1 MTQVNN
7 VNIIVETP
15 AAQDRLVFLDGL
27 RGWAALMVVL
37 SHLLVFFV
45 SKSSAAYDNWYWA
58 FPTDGNLAVF
68 IFFVLSGFALSIGYI
83 QTSRM
88 SLLTALCARR
98 YLRLAIPILF
108 ASLFAYLLLTARLF
122 YNIDAG
128 KATGNHWL
136 TNFYGFA
143 PDLLESIKF
152 GLYGVFVS
160 SDVTRSYN
168 PILWT
173 MPIELFGS
181 FIVFAVC
188 ALFLHLK
195 KRLFFIVALVV
206 YFFLTKN
213 IYYLSFIAGMCIALC
228 YHHRQKA
235 VFQKLRF
242 AIPLLLI
249 GAIYYSTVS
258 LRGRG
263 LPVPQITRHD
273 LLSILAAGAMVFA
286 AAFHGPFR
294 RFLENPLSR
303 YLGSISF
310 PIYLTH
316 FIVICTFSSGLL
328 LYLQG
333 TEQGYTEGNV
343 QVNVAASLLVCFAIA
358 HFFRHIENLAIV
370 SARKFSDYM
379 QK

>member
-7 VNIIVETP
+7 VNVVVETP
-15 AAQDRLVFLDGL
+15 VVQDRLAFLDGL

-45 SKSSAAYDNWYWA
+45 SGTSTAYADWYWA

-83 QTSRM
+83 QTHRM

-108 ASLFAYLLLTARLF
+108 ASLLAYLLLVARLF

-143 PDLLESIKF
+143 PDLVESIKF
-152 GLYGVFVS
+152 GVYGVFVS
-160 SDVTRSYN
+160 ADVTRSYN

-173 MPIELFGS
+173 MPVELFGS

-195 KRLFFIVALVV
+195 KRLFFIAAILF
-206 YFFLTKN
+206 YFYLTKN
-213 IYYLSFIAGMCIALC
+213 IYYFSFMVGMGIALC
-228 YHHRQKA
+228 YHHRDKA
-235 VFQKLRF
+235 VFKQLRF
-242 AIPLLLI
+242 AIPLLLV
-249 GAIYYSTVS
+249 GALYYSTVS

-263 LPVPQITRHD
+263 LPVPQVTRND
-273 LLSILAAGAMVFA
+273 FLSIAAASAMVFA

-294 RFLENPLSR
+294 RFLENPVSR

-316 FIVICTFSSGLL
+316 FIVICTFSSGMM

-333 TEQGYTEGNV
+333 SEQGYSEGNV
-343 QVNVAASLLVCFAIA
+343 QFNVAASLLVCFAVA
-358 HFFRHIENLAIV
+358 HCFRHVETFAIFA
-370 SARKFSDYM
+370 ARKFSSYM

>member
-1 MTQVNN
+1 
-7 VNIIVETP
+7 
-15 AAQDRLVFLDGL
+15 
-27 RGWAALMVVL
+27 MVVL

-45 SKSSAAYDNWYWA
+45 SGTSPAYGGWYWA

-83 QTSRM
+83 QTRRM
-88 SLLTALCARR
+88 SLITSLCARR

-108 ASLFAYLLLTARLF
+108 ASLLAYLLLSARLF

-128 KATGNHWL
+128 NAIGNSWL
-136 TNFYGFA
+136 ARFYGFA
-143 PDLLESIKF
+143 PGFYESVKF

-160 SDVTRSYN
+160 SDVTLSYN

-181 FIVFAVC
+181 FIVFAIC

-195 KRLFFIVALVV
+195 KRLLFIAAILL
-206 YFFLTKN
+206 YFVLTRN
-213 IYYLSFIAGMCIALC
+213 IYYLSFIVGICIALC
-228 YHHRQKA
+228 YHHREKP
-235 VFQKLRF
+235 VFRKLRF
-242 AIPLLLI
+242 VVPLLLA
-249 GAIYYSTVS
+249 GAVYYSTVS

-263 LPVPQITRHD
+263 LPVPQITRND
-273 LLSILAAGAMVFA
+273 FLSILAAGAMVFA

-294 RFLENPLSR
+294 RFLENPVSR

-316 FIVICTFSSGLL
+316 FIVICTFSSGFL
-328 LYLQG
+328 LYLRG
-333 TEQGYTEGNV
+333 PEQLYTEGEI
-343 QVNVAASLLVCFAIA
+343 QLNVAASLLVCFVIA
-358 HFFRHIENLAIV
+358 HLFRHVESFAIV
-370 SARKFSDYM
+370 AARKFSDYM

>member
-7 VNIIVETP
+7 VNVVVETP
-15 AAQDRLVFLDGL
+15 AAQDRLFFLDGL

-45 SKSSAAYDNWYWA
+45 SHTSLTYQGWYWA

-98 YLRLAIPILF
+98 YLRLAIPILC
-108 ASLFAYLLLTARLF
+108 ASLFAYLLLAARLF

-128 KATGNHWL
+128 KAIGNNWL

-143 PDLLESIKF
+143 PDLYESLKF
-152 GLYGVFVS
+152 GLYDVFMS
-160 SDVTRSYN
+160 GDAARSYN

-181 FIVFAVC
+181 FIVFAIC
-188 ALFLHLK
+188 ALFLYLK
-195 KRLFFIVALVV
+195 KRLFFIAAILL
-206 YFFLTKN
+206 YFVLSKN
-213 IYYLSFIAGMCIALC
+213 NYYLSFVAGMCIALC
-228 YHHRQKA
+228 YHHREKA
-235 VFQKLRF
+235 VFRKIHF
-242 AIPLLLI
+242 ALPLLLI
-249 GAIYYSTVS
+249 GAVYYSSIS

-263 LPVPQITRHD
+263 LAVPQIVRAD
-273 LLSILAAGAMVFA
+273 FLSILAASAMVFA
-286 AAFHGPFR
+286 AAFYRPFR
-294 RFLENPLSR
+294 RFLENPVSR

-316 FIVICTFSSGLL
+316 FIVICTFSSGFL
-328 LYLQG
+328 LYLRG
-333 TEQGYTEGNV
+333 TAQGYTETNV
-343 QVNVAASLLVCFAIA
+343 QMNVAASLLVCFVIA
-358 HFFRHIENLAIV
+358 HLFRHVETLAIFV
-370 SARKFSDYM
+370 ARRFSEYM